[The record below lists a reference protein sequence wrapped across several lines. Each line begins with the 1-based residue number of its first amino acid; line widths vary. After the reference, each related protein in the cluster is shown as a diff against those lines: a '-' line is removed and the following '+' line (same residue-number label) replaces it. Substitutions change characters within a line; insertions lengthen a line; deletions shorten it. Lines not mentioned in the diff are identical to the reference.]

1 MLRICLL
8 GVVSLWVLLSFVCR
22 FVFLLFCFC
31 LRVEEEEEEEAAAV
45 GCCKS

>member
-1 MLRICLL
+1 VLRICLF

-31 LRVEEEEEEEAAAV
+31 LRVEEEEEEEEAV
-45 GCCKS
+45 GCCIS